1 MMRILLKRLSSWL
14 FPSPLPDLASVAR
27 PSLERPPSPADLLA
41 ELRDTAW
48 TCATINSAT
57 CASFA
62 PRLYVATRPG
72 DPAPR
77 AATRALPPA
86 ETRRL
91 GHSPGQRVEEVLS
104 HPLLDLLRQANPIHN
119 AFDLLELT
127 QLYQETVGSAYW
139 LIEPGPLGPMA
150 IWPLPAH
157 RVVTLEGGYAYR
169 GPTGEQRFP
178 ANRVIAFRYPDL
190 AEPYCSGQS
199 PLRACFAQARLASEL
214 TSFKRSRLDNHALP
228 DAIVSPDT
236 VLGEDERARL
246 ESQWNSKLR
255 RGGAGRVLVAESA
268 LRVQLLQHSLGDVAV
283 LADLKA
289 TREQIC
295 NAFHVPLAY
304 LSTETNL
311 ANLQAAE
318 QQHLARAILPRLRRR
333 DEKLN
338 EQLVPLYDPTGRLFL
353 ASDDPTPNNR
363 ELALRDREV
372 ALRYGVLTPNEVR
385 AQMGLAPVAWGD
397 EPWNGPLSPVS

>member
-1 MMRILLKRLSSWL
+1 MMRSLLKRLGSWL
-14 FPSPLPDLASVAR
+14 FPSPPTDLASLAR
-27 PSLERPPSPADLLA
+27 PSLERAPSPGDLLG

-48 TCATINSAT
+48 TCATINAAT

-62 PRLYVATRPG
+62 PRLYVATKAG
-72 DPAPR
+72 QAAPR
-77 AATRALPPA
+77 AATRALHPA
-86 ETRRL
+86 EARRL
-91 GHSPGQRVEEVLS
+91 GHAPGLRVEEVVS
-104 HPLLDLLRQANPIHN
+104 HPLLDLLKQVNPVHN
-119 AFDLLELT
+119 AFDLWELT
-127 QLYQETVGSAYW
+127 TLYQETVGSAYW
-139 LIEPGPLGPMA
+139 LIEPGPLSIPAA
-150 IWPLPAH
+150 IWPLPSQ
-157 RVVTLEGGYAYR
+157 RVVTLENGYAYR
-169 GPTGEQRFP
+169 GPAGEERYP
-178 ANRVIAFRYPDL
+178 ADRVIAFRYPDPRD
-190 AEPYCSGQS
+190 PYCSGLS
-199 PLRACFAQARLASEL
+199 PLRACFSQARLASEL

-246 ESQWNSKLR
+246 EAQWNSKLR

-268 LRVQLLQHSLGDVAV
+268 LRVQLLQHSLGDLAI

-289 TREQIC
+289 TREEIC

-353 ASDDPTPNNR
+353 ASDDPTPSNR
-363 ELALRDREV
+363 ELALRERES
-372 ALRYGVLTPNEVR
+372 ALKYGVLTPNESR
-385 AQMGLAPVAWGD
+385 AQMGLPPVPWGD
-397 EPWNGPLSPVS
+397 APAGARGKG

>member
-1 MMRILLKRLSSWL
+1 MIRSLLKRLGAWL
-14 FPSPLPDLASVAR
+14 FPSPPTEIASLAR
-27 PSLERPPSPADLLA
+27 PPLERAPSPGDLLH

-48 TCATINSAT
+48 TCASINAAT
-57 CASFA
+57 CASFP
-62 PRLYVATRPG
+62 PRLFVKTRPG
-72 DPAPR
+72 EPMPR
-77 AATRALPPA
+77 AATRPIPA
-86 ETRRL
+86 ADMRRFPQAA
-91 GHSPGQRVEEVLS
+91 GAQVQEVAS
-104 HPLLDLLRQANPIHN
+104 HPLLDLLRQVNPVHN
-119 AFDLLELT
+119 AFDLWELT

-139 LIEPGPLGPMA
+139 LLEPGPLGIPSA

-157 RVVTLEGGYAYR
+157 RVVPVEGGYAYR
-169 GPTGEQRFP
+169 GPMGEERYP
-178 ANRVIAFRYPDL
+178 TERVIAFRYPD
-190 AEPYCSGQS
+190 PRDPFTSGLS
-199 PLRACFAQARLASEL
+199 PLRACFGQARLASEL
-214 TSFKRSRLDNHALP
+214 TLFKRAKLDNHALP

-289 TREQIC
+289 TREEIC

-353 ASDDPTPNNR
+353 ASDDPTPSNREMALRER
-363 ELALRDREV
+363 ELALK
-372 ALRYGVLTPNEVR
+372 YGVLTPNEVR
-385 AQMGLAPVAWGD
+385 AALGLPPVPWGD
-397 EPWNGPLSPVS
+397 APWQAPAKA